1 MTGNTVF
8 DDLGPS
14 LPSRHVIAARARRV
28 IEHARAVIDH
38 CNAEDTH
45 NALKYLDRARREAT
59 LGDGEDL

>member
-1 MTGNTVF
+1 MTHSDAM

-14 LPSRHVIAARARRV
+14 LPSRHIIAARARRI

-59 LGDGEDL
+59 LGDEC